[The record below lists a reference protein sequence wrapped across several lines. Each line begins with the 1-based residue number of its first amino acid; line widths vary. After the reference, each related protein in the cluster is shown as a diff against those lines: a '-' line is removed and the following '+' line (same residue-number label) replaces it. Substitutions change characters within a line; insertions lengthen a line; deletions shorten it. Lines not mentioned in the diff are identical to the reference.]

1 MSCFPKAHIIVPM
14 PVKKDNTRE
23 SNGRWFTSLAFALLG
38 SGIGAGSSSYIYF
51 SSPLAADNIQAVVR
65 PDPFTGS
72 QAKALTGK
80 IDAMT
85 RQLALLERR
94 VDKLPPREVT
104 EEIALLRQEI
114 SFLREDLKDHLGH
127 Q

>member
-1 MSCFPKAHIIVPM
+1 MTPK
-14 PVKKDNTRE
+14 NTNNRE
-23 SNGRWFTSLAFALLG
+23 SNGRITSLVVAVLASIIGG
-38 SGIGAGSSSYIYF
+38 SGGSYIYF
-51 SSPLAADNIQAVVR
+51 SRVNPVAVQTITR
-65 PDPFTGS
+65 PDPFTGT
-72 QAKALTGK
+72 QAKTLEFK

-85 RQLALLERR
+85 RQLAMLERR